1 MYDDLVPLTGKCS
14 VCGAESTSRCAGCF
28 AVFYCGADCQKR
40 DWRANDHKARCA
52 KPYRVER
59 THELGREVVHTTA
72 QCNSSLRKRT
82 CVISSFRISGCREH
96 DRITQP
102 PIDLHLRQ

>member
-59 THELGREVVHTTA
+59 TPELGREVAH
-72 QCNSSLRKRT
+72 SISLVSINVQTLSCR
-82 CVISSFRISGCREH
+82 ISSRCI
-96 DRITQP
+96 
-102 PIDLHLRQ
+102 

>member
-1 MYDDLVPLTGKCS
+1 MFVTRPCEETIESLSNAGIHFVLTGKCS

-59 THELGREVVHTTA
+59 TPELGREVAHSKTLY
-72 QCNSSLRKRT
+72 SSLRKRT
-82 CVISSFRISGCREH
+82 CVISSFRISGCR
-96 DRITQP
+96 
-102 PIDLHLRQ
+102 

>member
-14 VCGAESTSRCAGCF
+14 VCDAESTSRCAGCF

-59 THELGREVVHTTA
+59 TPELGREVAHSITLVSVKGLA
-72 QCNSSLRKRT
+72 SS
-82 CVISSFRISGCREH
+82 H
-96 DRITQP
+96 
-102 PIDLHLRQ
+102 HLEFQDVENMTG